1 MAGGINIK
9 FLSDVTPFLRGTGD
23 ITSALDK
30 VSGSLDDLTQEAQSA
45 GEGFGDGIK
54 DGAKQAEAAVD
65 GLGKAIGSEIES
77 GADKAE
83 SAVDGLGEK
92 IESSLDSAD
101 EQAETAGKAIGSEIE
116 SGADKAEDSV
126 KTLERKFRDVFDGV
140 GDTTRKAGDD
150 IGSNIRRGT
159 DEASAGMSN
168 FKEEASQT
176 ARETAASFDG
186 TADSAVDMVQETL
199 ANALGG
205 FGPLGAAAGLA
216 LAAAAGAMWTA
227 WQDKTELA
235 KQAVADM
242 YDDMIASGQG
252 FLSAQFIND
261 EIAKIGRGEGSG
273 AIKDMDTA
281 MRLAKASGA
290 DLSDVL
296 RAVAGDTDAA
306 ARVQEALNT
315 RYAELG
321 PNAGSA
327 ILDVNQLQE
336 ALTATANSSDTAAA
350 RASAVREAMLATG
363 EASREYAQAV
373 AGIDDAMADF
383 SESLTANNEAW
394 AGNAEQ
400 LRTENIGALSEL
412 ADELDGVNVAAV
424 AAGVSG
430 DELAAVQAEN
440 VAQFLA
446 AAEAAGFT
454 AEEATNLARQYG
466 LIPSEVSTTVTG
478 DTTPALDALAA
489 LGISIDTTTGTVTMA
504 GNPVPAETT
513 LGQLL
518 GNVDAATGTVQIGG
532 NSAPASLTV
541 GELLGWI
548 AQQGSS
554 VTASA
559 NTADAERD
567 INQAA
572 RDRTATIYTR
582 MVKSDGGTFASGGF
596 VDRYAAG
603 GPVQRFPGGG
613 LVDGPGGPLDD
624 RVPAALSPGEF
635 VLDAQSVQQ
644 IGPGRLEQLNNGQL
658 GAQSRAGS
666 GVDMMALADAVTA
679 GVAAALDGATLHLG
693 RIDPITG
700 AVKAQLRLEQQRR
713 AGI

>member
-1 MAGGINIK
+1 MAGGINIQ
-9 FLSDVTPFLRGTGD
+9 FLSDVSGFLRGTKD
-23 ITSALDK
+23 IESALDK
-30 VSGSLDDLTQEAQSA
+30 VGDSLDGLSKDAQKV
-45 GEGFGDGIK
+45 GEGFGEEIES
-54 DGAKQAEAAVD
+54 GAKGAESAVE
-65 GLGKAIGSEIES
+65 GLGKSLGSEIEA

-92 IESSLDSAD
+92 IESSLESAD
-101 EQAETAGKAIGSEIE
+101 EQAETAGKAIGKEIE
-116 SGADKAEDSV
+116 SGAEKAEDSV
-126 KTLERKFRDVFDGV
+126 RTLERKFRDVFDSV

-216 LAAAAGAMWTA
+216 LAAAAGAMWNA
-227 WQDKTELA
+227 WQEKTELA

-252 FLSAQFIND
+252 FLSAEFIND

-327 ILDVNQLQE
+327 MLDVNQLQQ
-336 ALTATANSSDTAAA
+336 ALDATANSSDTAAA

-383 SESLTANNEAW
+383 NEALTANGEAW

-400 LRTENIGALSEL
+400 LRTENIGALADL

-446 AAEAAGFT
+446 AAEAAGIG
-454 AEEATNLARQYG
+454 ADEANNLAREYG
-466 LIPSEVSTTVTG
+466 LVPSDVST
-478 DTTPALDALAA
+478 
-489 LGISIDTTTGTVTMA
+489 
-504 GNPVPAETT
+504 
-513 LGQLL
+513 
-518 GNVDAATGTVQIGG
+518 
-532 NSAPASLTV
+532 
-541 GELLGWI
+541 
-548 AQQGSS
+548 S
-554 VTASA
+554 VTAPGATLSREQVEA
-559 NTADAERD
+559 VRDVAERLGMTDPEVSVTTVGTGTAAANLIHVRD
-567 INQAA
+567 IVNGIP
-572 RDRTATIYTR
+572 RLVTINVVTNETRIAT
-582 MVKSDGGTFASGGF
+582 GGSFASGGQ
-596 VDRYAAG
+596 V
-603 GPVQRFPGGG
+603 PQRFPSGG
-613 LVDGPGGPLDD
+613 LVGGPGGPIDD
-624 RVPAALSPGEF
+624 RVLARLSRGEY
-635 VLDAQSVQQ
+635 VLDAQTVQQ
-644 IGPGRLEQLNNGQL
+644 IGPGRLDQVNNGQRRSR
-658 GAQSRAGS
+658 GAVPTADGA
-666 GVDMMALADAVTA
+666 ALADQVATAVARALA
-679 GVAAALDGATLHLG
+679 GARFDIEADVLTGNIAA
-693 RIDPITG
+693 R
-700 AVKAQLRLEQQRR
+700 LRLAESRR
-713 AGI
+713 AGVR